1 MYLTALWTG
10 VRLPPAPLFLTI
22 SIMIN
27 LVKDDNQIQIKAM
40 WTPQFKAEETPRERQ
55 DRHEKHQAML
65 EEHKEKKALA
75 REKHK
80 AGWHK
85 FKITPNTLI

>member
-1 MYLTALWTG
+1 
-10 VRLPPAPLFLTI
+10 
-22 SIMIN
+22 MIN
-27 LVKDDNQIQIKAM
+27 LVKNSDQIDIKAE

-65 EEHKEKKALA
+65 QDHKERKALA

-85 FKITPNTLI
+85 FKFAPNTLF